1 MDKRVLGRTGMEV
14 SALGF
19 GGAEIG
25 FERAQTFD
33 VARLLGAA
41 LDAGLNVIDTAE
53 CYWAGD
59 EASASE
65 KLIGDAMG
73 HRRSEYFLF
82 TKTGHAAGI
91 DAPDWSPELIELG
104 IDRSLQRLKTDVL
117 DLVQLHSCNK
127 ETLEK
132 GDVIAALQKARDA
145 GKVRFL
151 GYSGENAAAE
161 HAIACGA
168 FDTLQTS
175 VNIADQRG
183 IETILPKAV
192 EAGMGVIAKRPI
204 ANVAWCYRSEAECPA
219 YPLPY
224 YRRLKKLSYPFL
236 SGPDAVSVAL
246 RFTLAQPGVATA
258 IVGTKNPERWAQNA
272 AMLAAGPLSEAE
284 IQEIRGRWSS
294 LAEEDW
300 VGQV

>member
-1 MDKRVLGRTGMEV
+1 MEKRLLGQTGMEV

-65 KLIGDAMG
+65 RLIGDAMG
-73 HRRSEYFLF
+73 HRRKEYFLF

-91 DAPDWSPELIELG
+91 DAPDWSPELIEQG
-104 IDRSLQRLKTDVL
+104 IERSLKRLRTDCI
-117 DLVQLHSCNK
+117 DLVQLHSCSK
-127 ETLEK
+127 EVLER
-132 GDVIAALQKARDA
+132 GEVITALQKARDA
-145 GKVRFL
+145 GKTRFI

-161 HAIACGA
+161 YAISCGA

-175 VNIADQRG
+175 VSIADQRG
-183 IETILPKAV
+183 IELILPKAV
-192 EAGMGVIAKRPI
+192 EAGMGIIAKRPI
-204 ANVAWCYRSEAECPA
+204 ANAAWRWKNETECPA

-224 YRRLKKLSYPFL
+224 FRRLNKLAYPFL
-236 SGPDAVSVAL
+236 SGPDAASVAL
-246 RFTLAQPGVATA
+246 RFTLAQPGIGTA

-272 AMLAAGPLSEAE
+272 ALLEAGPLPEAE
-284 IQEIRGRWSS
+284 VEAIRSRWRTV
-294 LAEEDW
+294 AAADW

>member
-1 MDKRVLGRTGMEV
+1 MEKRGLGRTGMEV

-104 IDRSLQRLKTDVL
+104 IERSLKRLKTDCL
-117 DLVQLHSCNK
+117 DLVQLHSCSR

-145 GKVRFL
+145 GKTRFI
-151 GYSGENAAAE
+151 GYSGENEAAE
-161 HAIACGA
+161 FAVACGA

-175 VNIADQRG
+175 VNLADQRG
-183 IETILPKAV
+183 IERVLPKAV
-192 EAGMGVIAKRPI
+192 AAGMGVIAKRPI
-204 ANVAWCYRSEAECPA
+204 ANAAWRWASETECPA

-224 YRRLKKLSYPFL
+224 FRRLKKLNFDFL
-236 SGPDAVSVAL
+236 TSPDAVSIAL
-246 RFTLAQPGVATA
+246 RFTLAQPGVSTA
-258 IVGTKNPERWAQNA
+258 IVGTKNPERWSQNA
-272 AMLAAGPLSEAE
+272 ALLSGGPLAPREIEA
-284 IQEIRGRWSS
+284 IYARWREV
-294 LAEEDW
+294 AEADW

>member
-1 MDKRVLGRTGMEV
+1 MVAGVGIMLPMEKRVLGRTGMEV

-73 HRRSEYFLF
+73 HRRGEYLLF

-104 IDRSLQRLKTDVL
+104 IERSLKPRLAKYGVQVEDVSL
-117 DLVQLHSCNK
+117 IQIGFSPEFTKSIEQKQIAEQDAKKAEYDALRASK
-127 ETLEK
+127 EAEAEVNRAKGTAESQKLLRQSLNRELLEK
-132 GDVIAALQKARDA
+132 QAIEKWDGKFPTVMSGGSGALP
-145 GKVRFL
+145 F
-151 GYSGENAAAE
+151 
-161 HAIACGA
+161 I
-168 FDTLQTS
+168 
-175 VNIADQRG
+175 NI
-183 IETILPKAV
+183 TPPK
-192 EAGMGVIAKRPI
+192 
-204 ANVAWCYRSEAECPA
+204 N
-219 YPLPY
+219 
-224 YRRLKKLSYPFL
+224 
-236 SGPDAVSVAL
+236 
-246 RFTLAQPGVATA
+246 
-258 IVGTKNPERWAQNA
+258 
-272 AMLAAGPLSEAE
+272 
-284 IQEIRGRWSS
+284 
-294 LAEEDW
+294 
-300 VGQV
+300 